1 MRSSRSHIAEVVS
14 ALQDRAERERYISA
28 VRVLKEHLIHKREI
42 PNGRDFLFV
51 AREKSLHDALK
62 DLRDLEQQASRFLL
76 FDYAEI
82 EGYFLLRIVGRADH
96 QSVIDSYFEL
106 A

>member
-14 ALQDRAERERYISA
+14 ALQDKAERERYVNA
-28 VRVLKEHLIHKREI
+28 VRILKEHLIHKREI
-42 PNGRDFLFV
+42 PNGRDFLF
-51 AREKSLHDALK
+51 AAGDGSLHDALK
-62 DLRDLEQQASRFLL
+62 DLRGLEQQASRFLQ

-82 EGYFLLRIVGRADH
+82 EGYFLLRIIGRADH
-96 QSVIDSYFEL
+96 QSIIDSYFEQ